1 MCGYDGQDE
10 SQHREFR
17 GVCFIYAI
25 QCQLEIGNITS
36 VNIVKL
42 HLIYCFWC
50 DYWLLIAN
58 VTFAHRNEKLAKHLF
73 IKNCMQIFIRML
85 CVRLR
90 GVTCNGHWRTLCD
103 GVQCIS
109 GHFKLNFLIHIV
121 DIRFVQR
128 LNVMAFSLED
138 QMINLDLEQM
148 QKEEEEEEDLFKY
161 CKLFLA
167 KIILLDMKNE
177 DKEN

>member
-1 MCGYDGQDE
+1 LFVHMCGHDGQDE

-42 HLIYCFWC
+42 HLLYCFWC

-58 VTFAHRNEKLAKHLF
+58 VTFAHRNEKLAKQLF

-103 GVQCIS
+103 
-109 GHFKLNFLIHIV
+109 
-121 DIRFVQR
+121 
-128 LNVMAFSLED
+128 E
-138 QMINLDLEQM
+138 MINLDLEQM
-148 QKEEEEEEDLFKY
+148 QKEEEEEDLFKY